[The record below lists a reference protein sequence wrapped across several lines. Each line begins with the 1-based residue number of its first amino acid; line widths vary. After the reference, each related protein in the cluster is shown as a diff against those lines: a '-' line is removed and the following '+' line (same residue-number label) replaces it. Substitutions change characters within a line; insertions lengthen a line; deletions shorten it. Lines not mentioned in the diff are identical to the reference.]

1 MNNLNH
7 FIYIPFM
14 NFYKDKVSFAYISN
28 EENSGSI
35 THKIDLAYYSSDIK
49 AAKKVFS
56 SNLRV
61 LCPKDI
67 WKNWGLIKMTKQ
79 QYLDFNPRLKKYH
92 FGLEYISVD
101 ELLKYEVV
109 KI

>member
-14 NFYKDKVSFAYISN
+14 NFYKDQASFAYVSN
-28 EENSGSI
+28 EENGGSI
-35 THKIDLAYYSSDIK
+35 TNGFKSAYYSSDIK

-67 WKNWGLIKMTKQ
+67 WKNWGLVKMTKQ
-79 QYLDFNPRLKKYH
+79 QYLDFNPNLKKDQ
-92 FGLEYISVD
+92 FGLDYVPVD